1 MRSHVKLDKT
11 PFLEF
16 FMGIYSSASSSTPPS
31 SFDRTMF
38 VPFMVMYACG
48 FFYISFAS
56 FYENFKEMRAKREFS
71 MTAAAAAAIV
81 GTTLK
86 K

>member
-1 MRSHVKLDKT
+1 
-11 PFLEF
+11 
-16 FMGIYSSASSSTPPS
+16 
-31 SFDRTMF
+31 MF
-38 VPFMVMYACG
+38 VPFMVMYAGG
-48 FFYISFAS
+48 FFYISIAS

-81 GTTLK
+81 GTSLK